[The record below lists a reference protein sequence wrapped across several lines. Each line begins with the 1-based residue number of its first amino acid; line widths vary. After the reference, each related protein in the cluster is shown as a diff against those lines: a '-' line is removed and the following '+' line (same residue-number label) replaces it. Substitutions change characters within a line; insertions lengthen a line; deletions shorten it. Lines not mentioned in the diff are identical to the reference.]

1 MLDNNE
7 ITSFQLVQQYIDR
20 IKEIDP
26 KTNAIIELN
35 PDALKIAK
43 SLDNER
49 ATKGKRSLLH
59 GIPIILKDNIDTVD
73 KMMTTAGSLALDG
86 NYALKDAFVTKQ
98 L

>member
-1 MLDNNE
+1 MQVYSIKTVQAMLDNNE

-20 IKEIDP
+20 IKEIDT

-43 SLDNER
+43 SLDIER

-59 GIPIILKDNIDTVD
+59 GIPIN
-73 KMMTTAGSLALDG
+73 
-86 NYALKDAFVTKQ
+86 
-98 L
+98 